1 MSNLRKKTI
10 KRLFV
15 TVWSII
21 TVVAIVVVV
30 FMTQDI
36 VKENMDI
43 INTFINTSLL
53 PSVPKVDNASKPISP
68 NVNVTIYV
76 ISKEGECFQPIDAQ
90 IEWKLNYQENC
101 KQVINTMKNIK
112 SENYISPIPED
123 ISPRGIFLT
132 PDGELIIDLPSTII
146 AKYEKNTTALFETL
160 FTYSIVNSLLQKEL
174 TANVLVRDVRFIIEG
189 SLPLVE
195 FPKHIS
201 WAQSFT
207 PNYSLLCKD

>member
-1 MSNLRKKTI
+1 
-10 KRLFV
+10 
-15 TVWSII
+15 
-21 TVVAIVVVV
+21 
-30 FMTQDI
+30 
-36 VKENMDI
+36 
-43 INTFINTSLL
+43 
-53 PSVPKVDNASKPISP
+53 
-68 NVNVTIYV
+68 
-76 ISKEGECFQPIDAQ
+76 
-90 IEWKLNYQENC
+90 
-101 KQVINTMKNIK
+101 
-112 SENYISPIPED
+112 
-123 ISPRGIFLT
+123 LT

-207 PNYSLLCKD
+207 PNYSLYCVKTEKNK

>member
-1 MSNLRKKTI
+1 MNKLQKRVIRK
-10 KRLFV
+10 LFV
-15 TVWSII
+15 TVLLLI
-21 TVVAIVVVV
+21 TVMVVILLL
-30 FMTQDI
+30 FTKQDI
-36 VKENMDI
+36 VKENLDI
-43 INTFINTSLL
+43 ISTFINTSLT
-53 PSVPKVDNASKPISP
+53 PTTIETNNPSKPVSP
-68 NVNVTIYV
+68 NVNITIYV
-76 ISKEGECFQPIDAQ
+76 ISKEGECFQPIDAK

-132 PDGELIIDLPSTII
+132 PDGELIVDLPSTII
-146 AKYEKNTTALFETL
+146 AKYEKNTTALFESL

-174 TANVLVRDVRFIIEG
+174 TANVLVRHVRFIIEG

-195 FPKHIS
+195 FPRHIS